1 MKIDLP
7 SIEEQQRFILEE
19 GTKEAIKQ
27 LKENMKAEI
36 IPPQS
41 EIDETTYSNAHL
53 LRESEGW
60 EPPHPDLVAA
70 YFRHFQQYFPEYGT
84 DQRIADLLGLSSDRR
99 VREFKNGARKV
110 PYEIWRKFLVIT
122 GRVPQDVIRVFGI
135 VQRTPGEVK

>member
-7 SIEEQQRFILEE
+7 SIEEQQRFILDE

-60 EPPHPDLVAA
+60 EPPYPDLVAA

-122 GRVPQDVIRVFGI
+122 GRVPQDVIRVLGI
-135 VQRTPGEVK
+135 VQRTPGKVK